1 MIFMKFWTKMANTSL
16 LLTNSAGIEKEFHFY
31 EVSVPHWLAPYPW
44 KREKAYCKVWL
55 PVFPPK
61 VGNTILAKMKSLYD
75 TELRVKKIWMYIA
88 YTSLSSSPTVPA
100 SKKEIQLKLPDDAT
114 YQDGSRFD

>member
-44 KREKAYCKVWL
+44 KREKAYCKAWL
-55 PVFPPK
+55 PVLLPK
-61 VGNTILAKMKSLYD
+61 VGNAILAKMKSLYD
-75 TELRVKKIWMYIA
+75 TELHVKKIWMYMA
-88 YTSLSSSPTVPA
+88 YASLSSSPTVPA
-100 SKKEIQLKLPDDAT
+100 YKKEIHPKLPDDAT
-114 YQDGSRFD
+114 YQDASRFD